1 MTITVSPAEWQV
13 MEVLWQE
20 PHTLM
25 ELVRILA
32 DTEGWAKST
41 VTTLVRRL
49 EQKGVIGYEAE
60 GRTKTFRPIVTREE
74 VVAQQSESLLKRA
87 YNGSLGLFL
96 STMVRQNDLTR
107 EDIDELYAILHKAE
121 EDLQ

>member
-32 DTEGWAKST
+32 DTEGWVKST

-107 EDIDELYAILHKAE
+107 EDIDELRAILHKAE
-121 EDLQ
+121 EDLK

>member
-107 EDIDELYAILHKAE
+107 EDIDELRAILHKAE
-121 EDLQ
+121 ENLK

>member
-74 VVAQQSESLLKRA
+74 IVAQQSESLLKRA

-107 EDIDELYAILHKAE
+107 EDIDELRAILHKAE

>member
-60 GRTKTFRPIVTREE
+60 GRTKTFRPIVTREA

-107 EDIDELYAILHKAE
+107 EDIDELRAILHKAE
-121 EDLQ
+121 EDLK

>member
-25 ELVRILA
+25 ELVQILG

-107 EDIDELYAILHKAE
+107 EDIDELRAILHKAE
-121 EDLQ
+121 EDLK

>member
-107 EDIDELYAILHKAE
+107 EDIDELRAILHKAE

>member
-25 ELVRILA
+25 ELVRILG

-74 VVAQQSESLLKRA
+74 VVAQQSESLLKRG

-107 EDIDELYAILHKAE
+107 EDIDELRAILHKAE
-121 EDLQ
+121 EDLK

>member
-25 ELVRILA
+25 ELVRILG

-96 STMVRQNDLTR
+96 STMVRQNDLTQ
-107 EDIDELYAILHKAE
+107 EDIDELRAILHKAE
-121 EDLQ
+121 EDLK

>member
-25 ELVRILA
+25 ELVRILG

-107 EDIDELYAILHKAE
+107 EDIDELRAILHKAE

>member
-107 EDIDELYAILHKAE
+107 EDIDELRAILHKAE
-121 EDLQ
+121 EDLK

>member
-49 EQKGVIGYEAE
+49 EQKGAIGYEAE
-60 GRTKTFRPIVTREE
+60 GRTKTFHPIVTREE

-87 YNGSLGLFL
+87 YHGSLGLFL

-107 EDIDELYAILHKAE
+107 EDIEELRAILHKAE

>member
-121 EDLQ
+121 EDLK

>member
-1 MTITVSPAEWQV
+1 MAITVSPAEWQV

-32 DTEGWAKST
+32 DRESWAKST

-60 GRTKTFRPIVTREE
+60 GRTKTFYPVVTRDE
-74 VVAQQSESLLKRA
+74 VVAQQSDSLLKRA

-96 STMVRQNDLTR
+96 STMVQRNNLTK
-107 EDIDELYAILHKAE
+107 EDIDELYDILHRAE
-121 EDLQ
+121 EELE

>member
-25 ELVRILA
+25 ELVRILG

-41 VTTLVRRL
+41 VTTLIRRL
-49 EQKGVIGYEAE
+49 EQKGIIGYEAE
-60 GRTKTFRPIVTREE
+60 GRTKTFHPIVTREE

-107 EDIDELYAILHKAE
+107 EDIDELHAILHKAE
-121 EDLQ
+121 EDLE

>member
-1 MTITVSPAEWQV
+1 MAITVSPAEWQV

-25 ELVRILA
+25 ELVRSLA

-49 EQKGVIGYEAE
+49 EQKGIISYEAE
-60 GRTKTFRPIVTREE
+60 GRTKTFHPIVSREE

-87 YNGSLGLFL
+87 YHGSLGLFVSSMVERNNL
-96 STMVRQNDLTR
+96 SR
-107 EDIDELYAILHKAE
+107 EDIDELYKILHKAE
-121 EDLQ
+121 EDLE

>member
-1 MTITVSPAEWQV
+1 
-13 MEVLWQE
+13 LG
-20 PHTLM
+20 
-25 ELVRILA
+25 

-107 EDIDELYAILHKAE
+107 EDIDELRAILHKAE
-121 EDLQ
+121 EDLK

>member
-25 ELVRILA
+25 ELVRILG

-49 EQKGVIGYEAE
+49 EQKGVVGYEAE

-107 EDIDELYAILHKAE
+107 EDIDELRAILHKAE

>member
-1 MTITVSPAEWQV
+1 MAITVSPAEWQI

-32 DTEGWAKST
+32 DSEGWAKST

-49 EQKGVIGYEAE
+49 EQKGIIGYEAQ
-60 GRTKTFRPIVTREE
+60 GRTKTFHPVVSREE

-87 YNGSLGLFL
+87 YHGSLGLFV
-96 STMVRQNDLTR
+96 SSMVRRNHLTR
-107 EDIDELYAILHKAE
+107 EDIDELYEILHKAE
-121 EDLQ
+121 EELE

>member
-25 ELVRILA
+25 ELVRILG

-41 VTTLVRRL
+41 VTTLIRRL
-49 EQKGVIGYEAE
+49 EQKNIIGYEAE
-60 GRTKTFRPIVTREE
+60 GRTKTFHPIVTREE

-87 YNGSLGLFL
+87 YHGSLGLFL

-107 EDIDELYAILHKAE
+107 EDIEELRSILHKAE

>member
-25 ELVRILA
+25 ELVRILG

-107 EDIDELYAILHKAE
+107 EDIDELRAILHKAE
-121 EDLQ
+121 EDLK

>member
-107 EDIDELYAILHKAE
+107 EDIDELRAILRKAE
-121 EDLQ
+121 EDLK